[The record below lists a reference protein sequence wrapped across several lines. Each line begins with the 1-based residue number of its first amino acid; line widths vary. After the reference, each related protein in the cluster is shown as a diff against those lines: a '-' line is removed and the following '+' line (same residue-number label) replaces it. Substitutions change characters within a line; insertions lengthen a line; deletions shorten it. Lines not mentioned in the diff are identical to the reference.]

1 MYVREG
7 AVLPIILCLIHGLA
21 VAVAVVMDGGH
32 HPIITISMMC
42 ALLSDLQ
49 DEERRYRAQCV
60 SVQRGSVCVCV
71 SGHASS
77 STDSVLA
84 GQRYPFRLQ
93 CPPQACLDPHQQTE
107 RLKREMGRKRRRG
120 EMWRNGGGERE
131 WDKRGGTERRVDVVR
146 EFKIERYRTGVVR
159 EYSSVCLIIHSIHMC
174 GLIYCSMFISQ

>member
-7 AVLPIILCLIHGLA
+7 AVLSIILCLIHGLALA

-71 SGHASS
+71 SGRAS
-77 STDSVLA
+77 
-84 GQRYPFRLQ
+84 F
-93 CPPQACLDPHQQTE
+93 
-107 RLKREMGRKRRRG
+107 
-120 EMWRNGGGERE
+120 
-131 WDKRGGTERRVDVVR
+131 
-146 EFKIERYRTGVVR
+146 
-159 EYSSVCLIIHSIHMC
+159 
-174 GLIYCSMFISQ
+174 